1 MNLSPFALALGLL
14 AASPSYAASA
24 STDTP
29 LTGVPMNAAKRLDAR
44 SMSASPVAP
53 SKLSGVPMA
62 LAVRLGGSM
71 RPGPASTQGHGLSG
85 VPMSLVKR
93 L

>member
-24 STDTP
+24 TTDTP

-44 SMSASPVAP
+44 SQSVSPVAP
-53 SKLSGVPMA
+53 SKLSGIPMA
-62 LAVRLGGSM
+62 RAVRLGGSM
-71 RPGPASTQGHGLSG
+71 RLGLDSTRGHRLSG
-85 VPMSLVKR
+85 VPMSLAKR